1 MNVYVGS
8 AGFSTD
14 GESHFGPMWAILI
27 ILQLDLG
34 LHIWELQDWQITIVL
49 KITIAFKSIAKQV
62 YWSIKV
68 V

>member
-8 AGFSTD
+8 AGFST
-14 GESHFGPMWAILI
+14 GGGSHFGPMWAILI